1 MCDTCGCGEVE
12 SVHQHDHK
20 HDHHHTHPPNHESQG
35 HQDSREIILG
45 KNILIKNDLLAEHN
59 RGYFEGKNIL
69 AINLISSPGSGKTSL
84 LEKTILDLGRER
96 PFYIIEG
103 DQQTGL
109 DAERIEKAGAP
120 AIQVNTGNGCHLDAR
135 MIHEALKSL
144 KVDQVSY
151 IFNKKKIKIFKV
163 KMMKSF

>member
-84 LEKTILDLGRER
+84 LERTISRLSRDFRIGV
-96 PFYIIEG
+96 IEG
-103 DQQTGL
+103 DIQSTH
-109 DAERIEKAGAP
+109 DAERIAKKGVP
-120 AIQVNTGNGCHLDAR
+120 VVQINTGGA
-135 MIHEALKSL
+135 
-144 KVDQVSY
+144 
-151 IFNKKKIKIFKV
+151 
-163 KMMKSF
+163 